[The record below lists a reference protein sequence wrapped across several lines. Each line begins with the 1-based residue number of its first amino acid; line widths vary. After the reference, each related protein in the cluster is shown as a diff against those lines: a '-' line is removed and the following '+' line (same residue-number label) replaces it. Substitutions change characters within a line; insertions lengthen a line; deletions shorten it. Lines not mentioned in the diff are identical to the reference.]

1 MGHHNMFHQPPLP
14 QPDEWTQVGTANIS
28 APSGVM
34 MRASTSTSLL
44 RVASSPRP
52 GPALMEP
59 RSPTTAPS
67 PPTNTP
73 AKAADTQTSAQLSTN
88 YKEAHG
94 HFPRDLPLLRPQLGG
109 PPYLY
114 SPSRISMRNSN
125 IGSQLAASQS
135 MPVLLSTTTP
145 ETRNGALIDQQGL
158 QPHAAAARSDRIDA
172 ADARNRRHHHQHPPL
187 SLPAPAHRIMSYSR
201 CRRAGVQS
209 TRRGRRER
217 TFMALSRIRGRR
229 RRIYTSVV
237 RCRGMRRRDGQGR
250 PSRMCRRRSLPSRS
264 GT

>member
-1 MGHHNMFHQPPLP
+1 
-14 QPDEWTQVGTANIS
+14 
-28 APSGVM
+28 

-73 AKAADTQTSAQLSTN
+73 AKAAESQTSTQLSTN

-114 SPSRISMRNSN
+114 SPSRISMRNNN

-135 MPVLLSTTTP
+135 MPVLLSNSTP

-158 QPHAAAARSDRIDA
+158 QPHTPQTPALIASTPQTPGIAPPPPPTPASVPTGASPSYHVLQSMPAGWSTVDETGAAG
-172 ADARNRRHHHQHPPL
+172 ADVHG
-187 SLPAPAHRIMSYSR
+187 SLEDSGP
-201 CRRAGVQS
+201 S
-209 TRRGRRER
+209 TPN
-217 TFMALSRIRGRR
+217 L
-229 RRIYTSVV
+229 YV
-237 RCRGMRRRDGQGR
+237 GR
-250 PSRMCRRRSLPSRS
+250 PMPRNASSRRPRTALEDVPETKFAFSKRHVKHDVKKGGNKQQSPRLAQA
-264 GT
+264 